1 MKFTPRELGAI
12 STVLQVTSDH
22 KPRQFV
28 LAELVIASA
37 IFNKLKWATEKDE
50 FIESEIEFTSEQNVF
65 IKKLIEDFA
74 WIVWDGE
81 IVVPLIEKIK

>member
-37 IFNKLKWATEKDE
+37 IFNKLK
-50 FIESEIEFTSEQNVF
+50 
-65 IKKLIEDFA
+65 
-74 WIVWDGE
+74 
-81 IVVPLIEKIK
+81 